1 MINGDLTE
9 QQPGIQPG
17 LQPAS
22 RVGSKGNGVI
32 LSHFRDD
39 HLHEEDL
46 VMKQSRF
53 YSPKYE
59 ETFRRSLE
67 DREAFWSEVAETVS
81 WTKRWEKV
89 VDDSN
94 QPFTKW
100 FVGGELNACYNA
112 VDRHV
117 EAGRKDKVALIHA
130 SPVTNTTRKVTY
142 GELQDQVS
150 RLAGGLAA
158 LGVSKG
164 DRVLIYMP
172 LIPETIIAMLA
183 TVRLGA
189 VHSVVFGGENTW
201 EVLLFLYCRYY
212 PTGW

>member
-100 FVGGELNACYNA
+100 
-112 VDRHV
+112 HV

-189 VHSVVFGGENTW
+189 VHSVVFG
-201 EVLLFLYCRYY
+201 
-212 PTGW
+212 